1 MTSIFRLNNVNTTGS
16 ASSCCPACD
25 VPSNDLVRGVLN
37 QSPDVL
43 NRSSYLSTPYSSA
56 PSLNNITPSYQ
67 SVVGPLAGCTPGTVG
82 GAFRTAVPGL
92 PSGGQ
97 PSAPSGPVSPVSS
110 GRGGTVPLQQI
121 ITPGGGPTFGTGP
134 GAGGNMPIQQ
144 VIGAGGQPLS
154 SSAPMQQTMQQS
166 PTPMSS
172 MSALPVSNVSAIPGA
187 STQGGPASLQRFN
200 VSQPDNTAVVGIPP
214 STKNLLKA
222 TGESKCADYSQS
234 CDNTF
239 SDAVF
244 SSFQNCPPCQPC
256 QQAPPPAPVASAQP
270 SGPVLATSTL
280 FSGQFT
286 NVGAAPGI
294 AFGNECGTGYGLN
307 TPLAIQGPVSPQT
320 TVLGS
325 TYQERFAYQPYY
337 SGANFSE
344 PAAVMN
350 SANPTKPGYMMLAR
364 TWDGTPQM
372 IISKPDRFGC
382 PSFETI
388 APFEDH
394 GEDCE
399 CERCC
404 NFNIDFCEYNCINGF
419 GEEQPNSTSLSVN
432 GLGVSTASI
441 QFKDFYFI
449 LYPIVGSN
457 AGSSQINCLN
467 TNGYSIGVNNKIGRN
482 IIMYKGVT
490 YNIIFNYDKDTWPNG
505 TSLPNQPSPNLRLC
519 LTYDPCGS
527 KCGLD
532 PACRASLILPGFPV
546 QGVPFGARIKFTPTV
561 DNFPDC
567 ITTVYYQL
575 CFAPDVTPAPDVAF
589 AGGAITIL

>member
-1 MTSIFRLNNVNTTGS
+1 MTSTFRLNNLNTTATG
-16 ASSCCPACD
+16 SSCCAECD
-25 VPSNDLVRGVLN
+25 RPTNDIVRGIAN

-43 NRSSYLSTPYSSA
+43 NRSAYLSQPYSSA

-67 SVVGPLAGCTPGTVG
+67 AVAGPLAGCGPGVG
-82 GAFRTAVPGL
+82 APFRTAVPGL
-92 PSGGQ
+92 PGGGGG
-97 PSAPSGPVSPVSS
+97 GPVSPVSS
-110 GRGGTVPLQQI
+110 GRGGSVPLQQI
-121 ITPGGGPTFGTGP
+121 IGSSGQPSFGTGS
-134 GAGGNMPIQQ
+134 GVGGNMPLQQ
-144 VIGAGGQPLS
+144 IIGGGSQ
-154 SSAPMQQTMQQS
+154 PMQQQMQPMQQMQQT

-187 STQGGPASLQRFN
+187 PTQGGAASLQRFN
-200 VSQPDNTAVVGIPP
+200 VNQPDNTAVVGIPP

-222 TGESKCADYSQS
+222 TGESKCGDYSQS

-244 SSFQNCPPCQPC
+244 SYQNCPPCQPC
-256 QQAPPPAPVASAQP
+256 PQPAPPPAPVQNTQP

-286 NVGAAPGI
+286 NVGAGGPGI

-350 SANPTKPGYMMLAR
+350 SANPSKPGYMMLAR

-372 IISKPDRFGC
+372 IISRPDRFGC

-388 APFEDH
+388 NPFEDH

-404 NFNIDFCEYNCINGF
+404 NFNINFCEYNCINGF

-449 LYPIVGSN
+449 LYPSVGSN
-457 AGSSQINCLN
+457 AGSSPINCLN
-467 TNGYSIGVNNKIGRN
+467 QNGYAIGVNNKIARN
-482 IIMYKGVT
+482 IIFYKGVT

-505 TSLPNQPSPNLRLC
+505 SSSPNKPSDAYRLC
-519 LTYDPCGS
+519 LTKDPCGS
-527 KCGLD
+527 KTCGED
-532 PACRASLILPGFPV
+532 PACRASLGMPGFPA
-546 QGVPFGARIKFTPTV
+546 QGIPFGTRIKFTPTV

-567 ITTVYYQL
+567 ITTCYYQL
-575 CFAPDVTPAPDVAF
+575 CSLDTNLDNAYS
-589 AGGAITIL
+589 GGAITIL